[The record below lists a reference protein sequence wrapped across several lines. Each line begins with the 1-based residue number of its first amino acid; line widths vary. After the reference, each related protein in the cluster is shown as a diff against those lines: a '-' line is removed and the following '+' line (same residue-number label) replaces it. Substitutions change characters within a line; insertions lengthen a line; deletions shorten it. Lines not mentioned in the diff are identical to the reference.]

1 MAIEKQGLAEAE
13 AMNKKAEA
21 YEKYGQAAILD
32 MLVKVV
38 PEVSKNVAEPIGNID
53 NLNIYGTSGQDA
65 TGVSGMV
72 PTVVKQSFDV
82 IKSATGVDMGQLVQ
96 EKAKIVGAGVD
107 INQ

>member
-1 MAIEKQGLAEAE
+1 MRDVWKFRPSPL
-13 AMNKKAEA
+13 
-21 YEKYGQAAILD
+21 
-32 MLVKVV
+32 
-38 PEVSKNVAEPIGNID
+38 S
-53 NLNIYGTSGQDA
+53 TRWFSGQDA